1 MGLTKDSTGSQMVR
15 EEEKKILRRPGQR
28 VIALAGNPN
37 VGKSTVFNA
46 LTGLHQHTGNWPGK
60 TVGSAFGTYW
70 YRGNPYQLVDLPGS
84 YSLMARS
91 AEEEVARDFLCFEK
105 PSAVVVVCDAA
116 CLERNLNLVLQI
128 LELTDRVVLCVNLI
142 DEAHKRGI
150 SLHLGLLSQRLGIPV
165 VATAARSQE
174 GLGDLMSAVE
184 SLVEHPPAHPYR
196 VHYFS
201 ALEQILSLL
210 EPKVQGHCGEI
221 DSRWLSLRM
230 LDLSEEELRTL
241 TVRMEPCPLDFSQVM
256 EARRKAL
263 EQLESQGISTEDLR
277 DQIASRLV
285 QEAERLCQDVMIRQT
300 SQPHRRDRLWDQ
312 IFTGRWTGFPVMLLL
327 LAGVFWLTVV
337 GANTL
342 SQFLSQ
348 LLFYIQDWLSGLLL
362 GWGAPKWL
370 EGALIQG
377 MFRTLAWVVSVML
390 PPMAVFFPLFT
401 LLEDA
406 GYLPRVAFNLDRAFH
421 RCGACGKQALTMWLV
436 DDMAF

>member
-210 EPKVQGHCGEI
+210 EPKVQNVGFVGGGTPHTYRSDG
-221 DSRWLSLRM
+221 
-230 LDLSEEELRTL
+230 TL
-241 TVRMEPCPLDFSQVM
+241 PSGFFPGDGGSAESAGTVGKPRDFHRGSPRPNRLPPCP
-256 EARRKAL
+256 
-263 EQLESQGISTEDLR
+263 G
-277 DQIASRLV
+277 
-285 QEAERLCQDVMIRQT
+285 
-300 SQPHRRDRLWDQ
+300 
-312 IFTGRWTGFPVMLLL
+312 G
-327 LAGVFWLTVV
+327 
-337 GANTL
+337 GAP
-342 SQFLSQ
+342 
-348 LLFYIQDWLSGLLL
+348 LSGCDD
-362 GWGAPKWL
+362 
-370 EGALIQG
+370 
-377 MFRTLAWVVSVML
+377 
-390 PPMAVFFPLFT
+390 PP
-401 LLEDA
+401 D
-406 GYLPRVAFNLDRAFH
+406 
-421 RCGACGKQALTMWLV
+421 LTTP
-436 DDMAF
+436 